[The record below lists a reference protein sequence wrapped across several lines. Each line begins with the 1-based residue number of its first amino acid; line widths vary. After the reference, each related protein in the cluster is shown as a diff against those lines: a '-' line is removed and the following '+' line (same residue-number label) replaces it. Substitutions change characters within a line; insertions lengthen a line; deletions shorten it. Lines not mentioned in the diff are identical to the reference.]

1 MNLLNKLDSFKN
13 NQKIISYD
21 QTTND
26 IINAI
31 LKQHNKSERDY
42 DKLFC
47 FFDCG
52 NYYDT
57 AKKVFNFIK
66 KNIQYKIEPDE
77 LQTVKTPAAIL
88 ATKNGDCKHMS
99 SFIAGI
105 LDSYRRNTGEI
116 FDLCY
121 RFAAYDGSKTPEH
134 VFVVINPE
142 SDNEIWC
149 DAVLDNFNE
158 KKEPNFYK
166 DKKIQ
171 NMALMAIS
179 GMHEQA
185 QMNGVF
191 DFLNPKSGGPGG
203 SAPGGSGTSKSGPG
217 STVVTPPKGSG
228 VVNVLQAGASAIPII
243 GGGISALLGLI
254 GPLLKGHSED
264 WFADR
269 AITDKDYNK
278 FMGIVFKWYQERG
291 LDPSKN
297 NNANV
302 FYKKG
307 PPAVSN
313 WVPEPFQSLRLIEWL
328 PIVYENTKSPDL
340 ANIINEA
347 IVLGRLDEKYFIN
360 SKGIMA
366 PEPGVLTNLFGGGSD
381 KPGGAGGYTIP
392 LVIGGAA
399 LVAFLIFKKKK

>member
-1 MNLLNKLDSFKN
+1 MNLLSKLDSFKN

-42 DKLFC
+42 DKLFY

-57 AKKVFNFIK
+57 AKKVFNFLK
-66 KNIQYKIEPDE
+66 NNIQYQIEPDE

-99 SFIAGI
+99 LFIAGI

-116 FDLCY
+116 FDLSY

-134 VFVVINPE
+134 VFVVINPG
-142 SDNEIWC
+142 SNNEIWC

-171 NMALMAIS
+171 NMALMALS
-179 GMHEQA
+179 GINQQA

-191 DFLNPKSGGPGG
+191 DFLKPKGGGPGG
-203 SAPGGSGTSKSGPG
+203 SGPG
-217 STVVTPPKGSG
+217 SSVVTPPKGSG
-228 VVNVLQAGASAIPII
+228 VVNVLQAGASAIPIFGSSI
-243 GGGISALLGLI
+243 AGLLTLI
-254 GPLLKGHSED
+254 GPLIKGHSD
-264 WFADR
+264 GWFLDTSFA
-269 AITDKDYNK
+269 KGDYEK
-278 FMGIVFKWYQERG
+278 AMGIFFKWYQEVKFDG
-291 LDPSKN
+291 Q
-297 NNANV
+297 
-302 FYKKG
+302 KKPWFNKG
-307 PPAVSN
+307 TAGGIEQS
-313 WVPEPFQSLRLIEWL
+313 VPQPYLSMPRIEWL
-328 PIVYENTKSPDL
+328 PTIWENTKNTDL
-340 ANIINEA
+340 AFIINDA
-347 IVLGRLDEKYFIN
+347 ISQGLLDKKYFIN
-360 SKGIMA
+360 SKNQMEA
-366 PEPGVLTNLFGGGSD
+366 ESFALTNLFGGGSD
-381 KPGGAGGYTIP
+381 KPGGGSSYTIP
-392 LVIGGAA
+392 LIIGGAA
-399 LVAFLIFKKKK
+399 LVAFFIFKKKK